1 MKNSEFCDLCRA
13 CFGVRW
19 TSDAERAIGVS
30 RRHLQRIA
38 AGQNPV
44 SPGIAADILTV
55 ATRKRDE
62 LIELI
67 NLIKQPPQGAEKLP
81 SDRIGEEQ
89 PAAPDQFSG

>member
-1 MKNSEFCDLCRA
+1 MKNSEFCALCQA
-13 CFGVRW
+13 AFGVRW
-19 TSDAERAIGVS
+19 VSETERAIGVS

-81 SDRIGEEQ
+81 SGRIGEEQ